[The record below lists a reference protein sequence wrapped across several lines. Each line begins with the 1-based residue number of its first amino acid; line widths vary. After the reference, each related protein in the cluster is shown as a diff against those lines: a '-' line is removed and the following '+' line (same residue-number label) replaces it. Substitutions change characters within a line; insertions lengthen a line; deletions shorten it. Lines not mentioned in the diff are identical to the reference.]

1 MIARATKALRFGVSM
16 AIIFFS
22 LIPLAIGAYGIQ
34 LGLWLYGNR
43 VTPKEKADL
52 TDEAFRDIFEEYREA
67 RTGQDRDK
75 EKRDKNTGMD
85 L

>member
-16 AIIFFS
+16 AILFLS
-22 LIPLAIGAYGIQ
+22 LIPLVIGGYGIQ

-43 VTPKEKADL
+43 VTPQEREDL
-52 TDEAFRDIFEEYREA
+52 TDEAFRDIFEEHREA
-67 RTGQDRDK
+67 RSGQAK
-75 EKRDKNTGMD
+75 EKKDKNTGMD